1 MAWSQFDKAMGRLEG
16 GVEADDLDDSIT
28 GDSDEEAADAG
39 SFKCNLLPLGF
50 RKNLPAAAR
59 AKCSLRCSFSRLHLS
74 GTCI

>member
-28 GDSDEEAADAG
+28 GDSDEEAAEAG
-39 SFKCNLLPLGF
+39 RLKCNLLPLSC

-59 AKCSLRCSFSRLHLS
+59 AKYSL
-74 GTCI
+74 